1 MPRVGPGRVPTPEA
15 AQFSQALCVRG
26 FAPASQAVPTSPAF
40 DMPRA
45 QRDDEGGLLAGD
57 GDDTSESLGERA
69 ALPVA
74 TVASMAG
81 EEAGSMEQVMLDGGV
96 TVRREVKLE
105 GRAPT
110 DQICAA
116 LFVLGVLVFTAFS
129 IALGASA
136 HAQYDFDEKGEFVG
150 VGECA
155 LCTRARAPPTPLT
168 RSRARAPPRLQ
179 ITSPKRRSAATR
191 RARIS
196 ASRCPAP

>member
-1 MPRVGPGRVPTPEA
+1 MWK
-15 AQFSQALCVRG
+15 
-26 FAPASQAVPTSPAF
+26 
-40 DMPRA
+40 A
-45 QRDDEGGLLAGD
+45 QRDDEGGLLVGD
-57 GDDTSESLGERA
+57 GNDTSESLGERA

-74 TVASMAG
+74 TVGSMAG
-81 EEAGSMEQVMLDGGV
+81 EEAGRMEQVVLGPGIL
-96 TVRREVKLE
+96 VRREVKRE
-105 GRAPT
+105 GREPT
-110 DQICAA
+110 DKICAV
-116 LFVLGVLVFTAFS
+116 LFVLAVLVFTTVS

>member
-1 MPRVGPGRVPTPEA
+1 MTAED
-15 AQFSQALCVRG
+15 
-26 FAPASQAVPTSPAF
+26 PTSF

-69 ALPVA
+69 ALPIA

-81 EEAGSMEQVMLDGGV
+81 EEAGSMEQVVLDGGV

-136 HAQYDFDEKGEFVG
+136 HAQYDFDEKGEFAG

-155 LCTRARAPPTPLT
+155 LAESSRARAPPTPLT
-168 RSRARAPPRLQ
+168 RSRARAPRLQ

-191 RARIS
+191 RACIS
-196 ASRCPAP
+196 SSRCPAP